1 MCLLAFCIYSFKRT
15 PNRVL
20 CPFLKSDCVFVL
32 VELHEF
38 FPGGLEG
45 KVPACNAGNLGLISG
60 LGRSPGGGHGNPLQ
74 YAGLESPRGR
84 RSLIGCSPWG
94 CKESDTTERLSTAHR
109 FVIAFLPRSKCLL
122 ILWLQSPSAVILE
135 PKKINKICHCFH
147 FFPSIC
153 CVVMRLDV
161 MILVFLMLGF

>member
-60 LGRSPGGGHGNPLQ
+60 SGRSFGEGNDYPLQ
-74 YAGLESPRGR
+74 YSCLENFMDRGLVGYSPQG
-84 RSLIGCSPWG
+84 G
-94 CKESDTTERLSTAHR
+94 KELGTTE
-109 FVIAFLPRSKCLL
+109 
-122 ILWLQSPSAVILE
+122 
-135 PKKINKICHCFH
+135 
-147 FFPSIC
+147 
-153 CVVMRLDV
+153 
-161 MILVFLMLGF
+161 